1 MEGGEVALLD
11 CGQVGCNHGVEW
23 SNHCWLIIEH
33 AIYKSLHVGEANKH
47 EATDQ
52 LGKLDNN
59 GEPMGA
65 TKFETGAVEKSGKY
79 IPRKQ

>member
-1 MEGGEVALLD
+1 MFI
-11 CGQVGCNHGVEW
+11 C
-23 SNHCWLIIEH
+23 
-33 AIYKSLHVGEANKH
+33 IYKSLHVGEANKH

-65 TKFETGAVEKSGKY
+65 TKLETGAVEKSGKY